1 MSGKKNKRIRKAI
14 YGNVTILPAERT
26 YTYERSLIATG
37 MRMAYQEAKKL
48 YKEHLWSPMVNK

>member
-1 MSGKKNKRIRKAI
+1 MSGKKDKKIRKAI

-26 YTYERSLIATG
+26 YTWETSLESTG
-37 MRMAYQEAKKL
+37 LRRAYQEAKKL